1 MKLFI
6 TGATGFLGRAVADRC
21 LEEGHTVTLMVR
33 DPRARTPEGAQAAE
47 VGFDEPGRLREALAG
62 ADAIIHLA
70 GKVSR
75 DPQDAGEMH
84 RIHVEATNTLLDA
97 AEDVGVRKFLLA
109 STSGTVAVQEQPG
122 RLATE
127 RDHPAFEVIGR
138 WPYYTS
144 KLLQEQEVLRR
155 TANDRIDAVVLNPSL
170 LLGPGD
176 DRLSSTG
183 DVLNILNRQLPALTE
198 GTVAFVD
205 VRDAA
210 PAFVRAIERGRRGRR
225 YLLNGANMSLR
236 NFVERVASAGD
247 VVAPKL
253 VLPKE
258 WANRGARWIQGI
270 FSTLDLTPPIDPVSV
285 EIGGFHWG
293 CDARLAREEL
303 GFRARDPQA
312 TIDATVRWLEDRRL
326 FRRR

>member
-1 MKLFI
+1 MRLFL
-6 TGATGFLGRAVADRC
+6 TGGTGFLGRAVAEAC
-21 LEEGHTVTLMVR
+21 LQEGHSVTLMVR
-33 DPRARTPEGAQAAE
+33 DGRARVPDGTHTAE

-62 ADAIIHLA
+62 TDAVVHLA

-75 DPQDAGEMH
+75 DPADAADMH
-84 RIHVEATNTLLDA
+84 WIHVEASTALLDA
-97 AEDVGVRKFLLA
+97 VEAVGIRKFVLA
-109 STSGTVAVQEQPG
+109 STSGTVAIQEQPG
-122 RLATE
+122 RPATE
-127 RDHPAFEVIGR
+127 RDTPALEIIGR
-138 WPYYTS
+138 WPYYMS

-155 TANDRIDAVVLNPSL
+155 DAKDKIEAVVLNPTL

-176 DRLSSTG
+176 ERLSSTG
-183 DVLNILNRQLPALTE
+183 DVLKILNRQLPALTD

-210 PAFVRAIERGRRGRR
+210 PAFVRALERGRRGQR

-236 NFVERVASAGD
+236 NFVERVAGAGG
-247 VVAPKL
+247 VAAPRL
-253 VLPKE
+253 VLPRT
-258 WANRGARWIQGI
+258 WATRGARWMSGVLT
-270 FSTLDLTPPIDPVSV
+270 SLDLTAPVDPVSV
-285 EIGGFHWG
+285 DMGGFHWG
-293 CDARLAREEL
+293 CDARRAREEL

>member
-1 MKLFI
+1 MRLFI
-6 TGATGFLGRAVADRC
+6 TGGTGFLGRAVVEAC
-21 LEEGHTVTLMVR
+21 LEEGHSVTVMVR
-33 DPRARTPEGAQAAE
+33 DGRGRVPDRAQTAE
-47 VGFDEPGRLREALAG
+47 VRFDEPGRLREALAG
-62 ADAIIHLA
+62 TDAVVHLA

-75 DPQDAGEMH
+75 DPNDAAEMH
-84 RIHVEATNTLLDA
+84 GIHVEANTVLLDA
-97 AEDVGVRKFLLA
+97 VEAVGIRKFILA
-109 STSGTVAVQEQPG
+109 STSGTVAIQEHPG

-127 RDHPAFEVIGR
+127 HDTPAFEIIGR

-155 TANDRIDAVVLNPSL
+155 NAKDTIEAVVLNPSL

-176 DRLSSTG
+176 ERLSSTG
-183 DVLNILNRQLPALTE
+183 DVLNILNRRLPALTD

-210 PAFVRAIERGRRGRR
+210 PAFVRALERGRRGQR

-236 NFVERVASAGD
+236 NFVERVAGAGN
-247 VVAPKL
+247 VSPPKL
-253 VLPKE
+253 ILPRN
-258 WANRGARWIQGI
+258 WATRSARWMDGV
-270 FSTLDLTPPIDPVSV
+270 FSSLDLAAPVDPVSV
-285 EIGGFHWG
+285 EMGGFHWG
-293 CDARLAREEL
+293 CDARRAQEEL

-312 TIDATVRWLEDRRL
+312 TIDATVRWLEDRHL